1 MKTQFAAALLAAA
14 CLATP
19 ALANDSDQV
28 PVIIV
33 TAKANPEDPPVV
45 AEARERLARTPGS
58 VSVVA
63 AEAYEDRF
71 AVGTPDILR
80 DVPGVLAAKRYGEEG
95 RLSIRGSG
103 LDQSFHQRGVLLR
116 RLPRRGRN
124 RRLPSVARTI
134 SPKRRRISC
143 ARSCRRY

>member
-1 MKTQFAAALLAAA
+1 MKTQFAAALLAAT

-19 ALANDSDQV
+19 SLANDSDQV

-80 DVPGVLAAKRYGEEG
+80 DVPGVLAQKRYGEEG

-103 LDQSFHQRGVLLR
+103 LDQSFHQRGVLLAQDGVPFADADGFSDFQKIDP
-116 RLPRRGRN
+116 LG
-124 RRLPSVARTI
+124 ARFVEVY
-134 SPKRRRISC
+134 K
-143 ARSCRRY
+143 